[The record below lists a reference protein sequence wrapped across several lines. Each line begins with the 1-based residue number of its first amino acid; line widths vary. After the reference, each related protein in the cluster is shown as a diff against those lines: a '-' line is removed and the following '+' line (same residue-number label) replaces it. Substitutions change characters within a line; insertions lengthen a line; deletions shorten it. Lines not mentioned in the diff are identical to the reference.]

1 MSDATVDATNAPMN
15 DATNGTSARI
25 ALTLVSHTNAGKT
38 TLARTLL
45 GKDIGEV
52 RDEAHVTEVSDEFL
66 LVATPERDALTLW
79 DTPGFSD
86 SARLARRLEQ
96 SGISWMIAQAWDRY
110 RDRPLWSSQQA
121 IRSMRDHADVVL
133 YLVNSAEDPADAG
146 YIEPEL
152 RILDW
157 IGKPVIV
164 LLNQMGAPR
173 APSDEA
179 AEIDRWR
186 SLLQRAV
193 TVRAVLALDAFARCW
208 VQEVTL
214 FETVGALLPEARRE
228 SFARLLAAWRHQ
240 REATFLASIDVLAKR
255 IARTA
260 VDREVLPKT
269 GLLQQLRSVGAA
281 IGIGGKDDDKRR
293 AMRAL
298 AERLDDDIRGGTARL
313 IALHGLG
320 GEATQ
325 RVLARL
331 AEHYAVTRPI
341 DEGRA
346 ALFGGLVTG
355 SLAGLKADLA
365 TGGLSHGGGM
375 VAGGILGA
383 LGAAGLAKG
392 YNLLRGS
399 EAPSVVWSDAVL
411 EDLTVSALLGYLA
424 VAHYGRGRG
433 DWSESEHPPHWEQA
447 VRAALEPHRA
457 ALQATWRRRDA
468 PEAEIVTSLQ
478 PLLADL
484 ARDVLTRLYP
494 AMPIALSPAHAANT
508 SPVL

>member
-1 MSDATVDATNAPMN
+1 MSPPPTTTPD
-15 DATNGTSARI
+15 GTPARI

-45 GKDIGEV
+45 GQDIGEV
-52 RDEAHVTEVSDEFL
+52 RDEAHVTEVSGEYL
-66 LVATPERDALTLW
+66 LIDTPERDALTLW

-86 SARLARRLEQ
+86 STRLARRLEQ
-96 SGISWMIAQAWDRY
+96 NGISWMIAQAWDRY

-121 IRSMRDHADVVL
+121 IRSMREHADVVL
-133 YLVNSAEDPADAG
+133 YLVNSGEDPADAG
-146 YIEPEL
+146 YIKPEL

-157 IGKPVIV
+157 IGKPVVV

-186 SLLQRAV
+186 AHLQHAK
-193 TVRAVLALDAFARCW
+193 TVRAVIALDAFARCW
-208 VQEVTL
+208 VQEITL
-214 FETVGALLPEARRE
+214 FELIGNLLPETRRDG
-228 SFARLLAAWRHQ
+228 FGRLLAAWRHQ
-240 REATFLASIDVLAKR
+240 RETTFLASIEVLANR

-260 VDREVLPKT
+260 VDREMLPKS
-269 GLLQQLRSVGAA
+269 GLLKTLRNVGAA
-281 IGIGGKDDDKRR
+281 IGVGGEDSDKRD

-298 AERLDDDIRGGTARL
+298 AARLDDDIHAGTARL
-313 IALHGLG
+313 IALHGLE

-346 ALFGGLVTG
+346 ALFGGLLTG
-355 SLAGLKADLA
+355 TLAGLKADLA
-365 TGGLSHGGGM
+365 SGGLTHGGGM
-375 VAGGILGA
+375 IAGGILGA

-392 YNLLRGS
+392 YNLLRGG
-399 EAPSVVWSDAVL
+399 ETPSVVWADPVL

-447 VRAALEPHRA
+447 VRAALEPRRE
-457 ALQATWRRRDA
+457 ALQAIWKDRESPVAALVD
-468 PEAEIVTSLQ
+468 SLQ

-484 ARDVLTRLYP
+484 ARDVLRRLYP
-494 AMPIALSPAHAANT
+494 AAAQPT
-508 SPVL
+508 SGS